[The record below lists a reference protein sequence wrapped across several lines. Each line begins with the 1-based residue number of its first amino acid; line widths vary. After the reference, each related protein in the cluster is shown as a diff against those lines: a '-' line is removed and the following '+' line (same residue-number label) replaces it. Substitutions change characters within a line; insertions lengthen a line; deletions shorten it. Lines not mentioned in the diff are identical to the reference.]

1 MALSFPD
8 QLKKAIAGGLP
19 GTEIQ
24 WLMSSSDRNVPGFQ
38 RIAGSDAKIAAVVIL
53 LYPFNDVIYTVF
65 IQRPD
70 YDGVHGG
77 QISFPG
83 GKAEEGDAD
92 IIATALRESR
102 EEIGI
107 DPSAINITGVMTPL
121 FIPVSNTLVTP
132 VTGYLSSRP
141 VFNTD
146 PSEVKFLIEAP
157 VYAFIDTSVIKTVP
171 MDIRHEPINVRY
183 FDYNSNVIWGATAM
197 MFNELL
203 TLIRRDGISLRV

>member
-1 MALSFPD
+1 MVLSFPD
-8 QLKKAIAGGLP
+8 QLKKAISYGLP
-19 GTEIQ
+19 GTEVQ
-24 WLMSSSDRNVPGFQ
+24 WMMSSSDRNVPGFQ
-38 RIAGSDAKIAAVVIL
+38 RIAGTDAKIAAVVIL
-53 LYPFNDVIYTVF
+53 LYPFKELIYTVF

-70 YDGVHGG
+70 YEGVHGG

-83 GKAEEGDAD
+83 GKAEDGDSD

-107 DPSAINITGVMTPL
+107 DPSILNITGILTPL

-132 VTGYLSSRP
+132 VTCYMSSRP

-157 VYAFIDTSVIKTVP
+157 VSAFIDTSVIKTVP
-171 MDIRHEPINVRY
+171 MHIRNEPINVRY
-183 FDYNSNVIWGATAM
+183 FDYNGNVIWGATAM

-203 TLIRRDGISLRV
+203 TIIRRDGISLRV